1 MKEKIVEII
10 NACMNAYIHTLII
23 NLKRIWFDAENNVSP
38 AYEGEFFTFESDI
51 RTALYNTYE

>member
-1 MKEKIVEII
+1 
-10 NACMNAYIHTLII
+10 MNAYIHTLII
-23 NLKRIWFDAENNVSP
+23 NLKRICFDAENNVSP